1 MNIFERHALSAVMHN
16 MPEDEFNGLV
26 FDVARNGFID
36 PVIITHDGLILDGWH
51 RYRVAKQLGKVSEL
65 VFEKLTGISPND
77 FVVSKNIRRRHLT
90 ASQRGQMVVEA
101 HEWATGGGDRMS
113 DEYSTT
119 SSNDEVVK
127 TREEMAEQANVS
139 TPTIDRAKQVSRAG
153 RAEEVI
159 SGEKSASAVIEEER
173 EKAAPVEQEERLP
186 LLEPPEEKR
195 AKRYLV
201 MEERDNVAAAA
212 PDFVEPEDV
221 FDESLEDRLLSFR
234 GSEIEDVFLEAA
246 DKIGGSL
253 KSASMN
259 DFKVLQEVL
268 LYCITEDDIGVPL
281 EGTPLPRMPVTVRQR
296 SQWIEFC
303 TAAETILSLFWDKAV
318 LKVTED
324 SDEGDN

>member
-90 ASQRGQMVVEA
+90 ASQRAQMVVEA
-101 HEWATGGGDRMS
+101 NEWVPKGTNQFTMDAPNGV
-113 DEYSTT
+113 
-119 SSNDEVVK
+119 SSKSKEVLAK
-127 TREEMAEQANVS
+127 EANVGLG
-139 TPTIDRAKQVSRAG
+139 TIDRAKQVSRVG
-153 RAEEVI
+153 RSEEVI
-159 SGEKSASAVIEEER
+159 TGQKSASAVIEEER